1 MKITYK
7 CLFIIYSSF
16 GVSPVRRGGA
26 EIRPHNLVFVL

>member
-1 MKITYK
+1 MRITYK

-16 GVSPVRRGGA
+16 GVSLARCGGA